1 MSERLNL
8 CGACWRISH
17 PNGWWAYEL
26 LEGVPEDTDDDPPP
40 YYRCHSC
47 GYDHRDTDDDP
58 GVWQGTEE
66 ELERIRLDEQ
76 PEFRR
81 VREALA
87 TLRKEIHALYETDVL
102 DLDTHLPMDVR
113 DELLTLGSSTSDF
126 TFHIY
131 RRRQRDDLSADPKT
145 WMYRALEIESGVGE
159 WGVTARE
166 ALDNYFRDDVLD
178 HRAAPPRAQEGDAD
192 G

>member
-1 MSERLNL
+1 MQERDPVDALGDLLNL

-17 PNGWWAYEL
+17 PNGWWAYTL
-26 LEGVPEDTDDDPPP
+26 IEGIPEDTDDDPL

-58 GVWQGTEE
+58 GVWSGTHK
-66 ELERIRLDEQ
+66 ELDRIRMEEQ

-87 TLRKEIHALYETDVL
+87 ALREEIHTLYQNGTF
-102 DLDTHLPMDVR
+102 DLDTHLPLDVR
-113 DELLTLGSSTSDF
+113 DELLALGSSTSDF

-131 RRRQRDDLSADPKT
+131 RKRQQDDLSDDPKT
-145 WMYRALEIESGVGE
+145 WMYRAIEIESGGGA

-178 HRAAPPRAQEGDAD
+178 HRAEPRP
-192 G
+192 